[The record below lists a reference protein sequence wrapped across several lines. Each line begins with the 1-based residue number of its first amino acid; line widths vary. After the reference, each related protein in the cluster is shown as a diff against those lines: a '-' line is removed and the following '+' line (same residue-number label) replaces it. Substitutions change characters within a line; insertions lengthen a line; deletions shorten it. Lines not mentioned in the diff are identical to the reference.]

1 LALQTLVFF
10 FLFPFFCDEFKS
22 IFKLRQGRFRLDV
35 KKNFFSKRMVRHW
48 HRLTREVGESPSLEV
63 KAQMDTVCE
72 HGGSGMGLDLVTF
85 EVFSNLNDS
94 VILHLVSK
102 LRLSQVNF
110 Q

>member
-1 LALQTLVFF
+1 VEL
-10 FLFPFFCDEFKS
+10 
-22 IFKLRQGRFRLDV
+22 
-35 KKNFFSKRMVRHW
+35 
-48 HRLTREVGESPSLEV
+48 PSLEV

>member
-1 LALQTLVFF
+1 M
-10 FLFPFFCDEFKS
+10 
-22 IFKLRQGRFRLDV
+22 R
-35 KKNFFSKRMVRHW
+35 KNFFSARVVRQW
-48 HRLTREVGESPSLEV
+48 TRLPREVGELPSLEV